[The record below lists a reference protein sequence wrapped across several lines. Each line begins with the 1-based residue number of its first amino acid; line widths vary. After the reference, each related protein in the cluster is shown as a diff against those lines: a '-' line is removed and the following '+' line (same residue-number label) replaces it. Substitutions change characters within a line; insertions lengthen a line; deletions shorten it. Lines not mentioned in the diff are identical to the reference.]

1 MALAYPYLAALG
13 WPASGSAALDWLA
26 SGLEALGW
34 LASGLEAL
42 DWLASGSVYWEATDS
57 AWAGSVF
64 AALVEVA

>member
-1 MALAYPYLAALG
+1 MAYPYLAALG

-26 SGLEALGW
+26 SDWGALGW

-42 DWLASGSVYWEATDS
+42 GWLASGSVYWEATDS

>member
-1 MALAYPYLAALG
+1 MAYPYLAALG